1 MKSAQQIPASVD
13 RDLCAVARMLRGL
26 DWRVHLA
33 EVALELGAISRA
45 DYALICAVAQAGEL
59 DDLESEAGQAAWR
72 VLAKW
77 TGDDETPN

>member
-1 MKSAQQIPASVD
+1 MKASTKSQPP
-13 RDLCAVARMLRGL
+13 DLDHELRAVARLLRAL

-33 EVALELGAISRA
+33 EVALELGAIGRA

-72 VLAKW
+72 VLARW
-77 TGDDETPN
+77 LPDEVLN